1 VNRLL
6 LLLQL
11 ATTLPLAGLIWTIQV
26 VHYPLFAGVG
36 PTRFAAY
43 HADHSRL
50 ISLLVV
56 PLMCVELL
64 SALATFRWPDEAMPR
79 WFGPAMLGLV
89 GLAWATTALGSVP
102 AHGQLAQGFDAA
114 AHARLVH
121 TNWLRTLAWTAR
133 SAMLLWAVARQLPP
147 TPPA

>member
-1 VNRLL
+1 MNRLL
-6 LLLQL
+6 VLLQL

-36 PTRFAAY
+36 PERFAAY
-43 HADHSRL
+43 HAAHSAR

-64 SALATFRWPDEAMPR
+64 AALATWRWPDAAMPR
-79 WFGPAMLGLV
+79 GFGPAMLGLV
-89 GLAWATTALGSVP
+89 GVAWAATAFASVP
-102 AHGQLAQGFDAA
+102 AHGTLAQGFDAS

-121 TNWLRTLAWTAR
+121 TNWLRTLAWTTRA
-133 SAMLLWAVARQLPP
+133 ALLLWAVARQLPAQP
-147 TPPA
+147 EP

>member
-1 VNRLL
+1 MNRAL

-26 VHYPLFAGVG
+26 VHYPLFAAVS
-36 PTRFAAY
+36 PARFAAY

-50 ISLLVV
+50 IALLVM

-64 SALATFRWPDEAMPR
+64 AALATFRWPDDGLPR
-79 WFGPAMLGLV
+79 WFGAAMLALV
-89 GLAWATTALGSVP
+89 GVAWATTALGSVP
-102 AHGQLAQGFDAA
+102 AHGQLAQGFDAS

-133 SAMLLWAVARQLPP
+133 SALLLWAVARQLPP
-147 TPPA
+147 AHPA